1 MARTQMLSSEPT
13 NIVPQPVSIS
23 HVQLRDV
30 MLCPDEPGVVDFVQ
44 GQNILERD
52 ITDPSSTPTHLANL
66 NFVPNTIASLPVP
79 DSHERLIAAGGQ
91 EAELHLSLHSGH
103 PSSARRRGSLAPVRS
118 QRLWQYDS
126 VLSGSINN
134 SVLLTSLSLTRSHES
149 SAEPRVAV
157 SNNDCTVKFY
167 DVNVRGSKGVDGPP
181 KRISEAGTLRVDVP
195 VNHSS
200 ISPDGRT
207 LLSVGDSPQVYL
219 HALTGGAQITFTQ
232 LSTLTLPPFDEIC
245 VPTYASALPACFS
258 TAFSSCGTKFA
269 VASQEG
275 MVVVWDVRSYK
286 PMKVFQTD
294 RTRSPGRVGNNAA
307 SGWLYEDSWDWARA
321 GSRAP
326 GWGVR
331 NVKFSPAG
339 HGGKELMVF
348 TEHTSLLH
356 VIDATTF
363 ENEEIIRV
371 PSVIEDSSSR
381 YTSQPSTPPVPESEA
396 ATWASQ
402 IPRLPP
408 VPPPQPRIV
417 LYNARTGSTTDYTS
431 RSAPGSSSFLSAHT
445 ATVSPARA
453 HHYRR
458 TRRRLNASEGAED
471 DSELVVIPP
480 LGDRNV
486 ERDVRRILGRH
497 GLRAA
502 VRDNP
507 DGDDEDDDAEPDE
520 LAVEVEPERDHEHEH
535 GHESDCLTSRANSPA
550 PAPAPAPVPAW
561 RLHEPYRPPPRAK
574 LQMVVPPHLDLAGA
588 CFDPRGQYLY
598 VASTG
603 SVVEWSVRG
612 AEKRWWGEA
621 GWA

>member
-1 MARTQMLSSEPT
+1 MVSQEVITQPTVALYVRAPGIWTAPQWRSDSELVAEGRAERAIRRGGPSRRTRADSRRFGQQGLRTPLVTSAACPPLVSSLLVLSLPPSASAISSHYSPLRSRNLRGRIAPGEPDEPRATSLSTKSARVVYVLTLLPPITSPSRALNLRCCPSLSPCLAHTMARTQMLSSEPT

-52 ITDPSSTPTHLANL
+52 ITDPSSTPTYLANL

-79 DSHERLIAAGGQ
+79 DSHERLVAAGGQ

-103 PSSARRRGSLAPVRS
+103 PSSARRRGSRAPVRS
-118 QRLWQYDS
+118 QRLWQYDC

-371 PSVIEDSSSR
+371 PSVIEDSSAR
-381 YTSQPSTPPVPESEA
+381 YTSQPPTPPVPESEA
-396 ATWASQ
+396 AAWASQ

-417 LYNARTGSTTDYTS
+417 LYNARTGSTTDHTS
-431 RSAPGSSSFLSAHT
+431 RSAPGSSSYLSAHT

-458 TRRRLNASEGAED
+458 T
-471 DSELVVIPP
+471 
-480 LGDRNV
+480 
-486 ERDVRRILGRH
+486 
-497 GLRAA
+497 
-502 VRDNP
+502 
-507 DGDDEDDDAEPDE
+507 
-520 LAVEVEPERDHEHEH
+520 
-535 GHESDCLTSRANSPA
+535 
-550 PAPAPAPVPAW
+550 
-561 RLHEPYRPPPRAK
+561 
-574 LQMVVPPHLDLAGA
+574 
-588 CFDPRGQYLY
+588 
-598 VASTG
+598 
-603 SVVEWSVRG
+603 
-612 AEKRWWGEA
+612 
-621 GWA
+621 